1 MAEDTQEAIKN
12 AQALGVFQGTVLQAL
27 ADIKQKLDDI
37 NSSQYS
43 QDVKIAL
50 KADQVTVETIRK
62 DVEDIKKKV
71 YIFIGASSAISSMT
85 TTFIY
90 IMTKKFF

>member
-12 AQALGVFQGTVLQAL
+12 AQALGIFQGTVLQAL

-37 NSSQYS
+37 NSGQYS

-50 KADQVTVETIRK
+50 KADQATVETIRK
-62 DVEDIKKKV
+62 DVEDVKRKV
-71 YIFIGASSAISSMT
+71 YIFIGASSAISSMA